1 MNRYIIKQL
10 IKNALLEDMNNG
22 DITTDN
28 LIDEKSISTAEI
40 IAKEKMIVCGLEVCK
55 LTFSFLDNEMNFNKK
70 CKDGDLVNKGDVILT
85 ATGKTKAIL
94 SAERTALNF
103 LQRMSGIATKTNEF
117 VQRVKGLNVKIT
129 DTRKTTPNLRIIEKY
144 SVKVGGG
151 YNHRYNLS
159 DAVMIKDN
167 HIKAS
172 GGIEKA
178 VSKIKN
184 KIPHTTKIE
193 IEVDSLEKFK
203 RAIKTDVDIIMLDN
217 MDYKDIILAVKLNNE
232 KILETSGNITLEN
245 INEMAK
251 TGVNVISTGAITHS
265 VKASDIS
272 LKII

>member
-28 LIDEKSISTAEI
+28 LIDEKSISTAKI
-40 IAKEKMIVCGLEVCK
+40 IAKEKMVVCGLEVCE

-85 ATGKTKAIL
+85 ITGKTKAIL

-217 MDYKDIILAVKLNNE
+217 MNYKDIALAVKLNNE

-251 TGVNVISTGAITHS
+251 TGVHVISTGAITHS